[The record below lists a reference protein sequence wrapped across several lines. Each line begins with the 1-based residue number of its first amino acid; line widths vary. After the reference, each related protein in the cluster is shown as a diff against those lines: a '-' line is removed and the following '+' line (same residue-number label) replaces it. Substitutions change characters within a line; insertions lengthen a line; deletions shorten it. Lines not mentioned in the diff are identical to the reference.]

1 MKRFATLTSLIVLLL
16 GLPTH
21 ATTLAGLNQAE
32 LIQRADI
39 IVHATPVQQ
48 ISRWQGSR
56 IVTTYT
62 LSVSDY
68 LAGTGPKELHVQLL
82 GGQVEGLAQHVSGVP
97 VLQLEQPKIL
107 FLRQNPKGLSF
118 SPIQLGL
125 GVFSFDAAKK
135 TWGPELGEV
144 HILGP
149 VPHSASFDELKVR
162 IKALRARK

>member
-1 MKRFATLTSLIVLLL
+1 MKLFTTLTSLIVLLL
-16 GLPTH
+16 GPTAH

-32 LIQRADI
+32 LIQRADV

-48 ISRWQGSR
+48 KSQWQGSR

-68 LAGTGPKELHVQLL
+68 LVGAGPKELYVQLL

-97 VLQLEQPKIL
+97 VLKLEEPKIL
-107 FLRQNPKGLSF
+107 FLRQNSKDLSF

-125 GVFSFDAAKK
+125 GVFSFDATKK
-135 TWGPELGEV
+135 TWGPELGDV

-149 VPHSASFDELKVR
+149 VPLSASLDELKVR
-162 IKALRARK
+162 IKALRAPK